1 MTPALTI
8 LIVDRDEDVF
18 KILNE
23 QLAATNSAL
32 LHARNGTEATALLE
46 RLKFKIELAI
56 VDLAFPDQDGWELIG
71 RLAHQDPRPAKII
84 ATVLSDYSSLA
95 LENQIKEALGGDLV
109 VLKPIHT
116 RSGTTLATLISR
128 V

>member
-32 LHARNGTEATALLE
+32 LHARNGAEATALLE
-46 RLKFKIELAI
+46 RLKFRIELAI
-56 VDLAFPDQDGWELIG
+56 VDLAFPDLDGWELVG

-84 ATVLSDYSSLA
+84 AAISSDYSSRA
-95 LENQIKEALGGDLV
+95 LQDQIIEALGGDVV
-109 VLKPIHT
+109 VLKPIPHDEW
-116 RSGTTLATLISR
+116 RTTLTTL
-128 V
+128 